1 MPTLKIISLIVTN
14 LIVSKSYKFGDIL
27 ITVVSN
33 IKYLAAA
40 SSRFIG
46 NDFTVG
52 VVGTAWS

>member
-52 VVGTAWS
+52 VVGTA